1 MKCGTSQMK
10 NESLHSQY
18 MRDRLPC
25 RSIIWPVRF
34 VGPGIKQLYDSLLK
48 KILSQYLFKGTISPK
63 KKKKHTDLV
72 DEVFELAA
80 SDGGTILNT
89 PDPEKF
95 KPERHELYSKDNLME
110 IYKHIRHI
118 VNMSMPELLQTRQ
131 QLEDDAKIKAG
142 RSHFITTKNPVFLW
156 TADEIADIY
165 KNGHSKGGST
175 MMAGGGSLALSHE
188 GVHNLATWLVD
199 FYKGFMGFG
208 NENVEIMQGLV
219 TQLILYWV
227 GMGYA
232 EEAVLLVLYVRRRGC
247 FISLRIIGIDLDK
260 NVVKAAERL
269 IAKYNLTD
277 YISISVMDVMN
288 VRSNDIS
295 ETPHIVY
302 TSAAAGDIF
311 DSKLLSLCISWKACL
326 LCNVRC
332 AELATEICGT
342 RTHLLV
348 NAWLH
353 ADGNI
358 EQGEDRHIYLV
369 KFPHKTAKNYEIVEN
384 LMLDLTVNINA
395 ETIRS
400 FSCFG
405 KFIEK
410 MTHCAENG
418 IEFDDD
424 EIEMQSTPYSNFFP
438 SVTIP
443 IFDVNNIYAVYLS
456 TTSDKLRRD
465 AQVIFSEVLL
475 SIIIDCTKKSIDRYF
490 SNNEHAA
497 AAAVN
502 AAAMLPLPTQPT
514 EQQLIDQNVN
524 SFSDGIQLQGQVQE
538 SEQLV
543 IVVVNADA
551 TLPHVPMDT

>member
-1 MKCGTSQMK
+1 
-10 NESLHSQY
+10 
-18 MRDRLPC
+18 
-25 RSIIWPVRF
+25 
-34 VGPGIKQLYDSLLK
+34 
-48 KILSQYLFKGTISPK
+48 
-63 KKKKHTDLV
+63 
-72 DEVFELAA
+72 
-80 SDGGTILNT
+80 
-89 PDPEKF
+89 
-95 KPERHELYSKDNLME
+95 
-110 IYKHIRHI
+110 
-118 VNMSMPELLQTRQ
+118 
-131 QLEDDAKIKAG
+131 
-142 RSHFITTKNPVFLW
+142 
-156 TADEIADIY
+156 
-165 KNGHSKGGST
+165 
-175 MMAGGGSLALSHE
+175 
-188 GVHNLATWLVD
+188 
-199 FYKGFMGFG
+199 
-208 NENVEIMQGLV
+208 
-219 TQLILYWV
+219 
-227 GMGYA
+227 
-232 EEAVLLVLYVRRRGC
+232 
-247 FISLRIIGIDLDK
+247 LRIIGIDLDK
-260 NVVKAAERL
+260 HVVKAAERL

-277 YISISVMDVMN
+277 CISISVMDVMN

-497 AAAVN
+497 AAAAVN